1 MGLAAKLN
9 FAFIAVILVM
19 VLGHAGYALFM
30 EWQGGR
36 SDGEKRINAA
46 LSRLKDKEFSD
57 IFNGDLS
64 MATNLARDPGL
75 MQAFAA
81 RNRDD
86 MARAIKAFAD
96 RSGLAAFV
104 TVTDGN
110 GKVLYSSDSPAK
122 FGYSIRDACPEA
134 DNALLRSSAWT
145 GWACPTPTGTVTLTS
160 LAPVTGGAAVA
171 GLIAVNQPLSSE
183 FLTGLVTKFQYLPDP
198 IKGVDLALLSAQE
211 GKIVAFTSGLAGHDG
226 GFLSRVD
233 QQGLKALPSLDKPF
247 DQAGRLWRAVALGQ
261 DKHLVAVLLVTTPLP
276 NIWPRAA
283 FYAGQAGVAAIA
295 AFALAFILATTI
307 SGSVMRPVNFL
318 MRRAQDL
325 AQQKQTLPPL
335 DGLEGEWLELGELMD
350 TAVSSMRGTVQ
361 SLKSQ
366 LAERPAEKEKK
377 FEQAEIS
384 TEQLNQLNRQLSEK
398 TRQLAELSKQ
408 FNQATQQTIL
418 LQQKLDS
425 VLQVSN
431 EGYLMLDQFGNVL
444 SANPVF
450 LNWVGA
456 NEGEIAGRLCFD
468 LVKKP
473 GEPRSDANPQVFV
486 RPKGNPG
493 DLINQFYPEGVV
505 YHRYQDKQVD
515 VLAHLHP
522 VVTDDS
528 NIAGWIMVLRDKS
541 LRSEVAQLRQEI
553 VAMLSE
559 SIRQPL
565 VSVEP
570 TWEAILANAGSL
582 SPQAGQSLAQL
593 HSHYK
598 QLIGLV
604 DSLLMMHGGIMPPPM
619 TPRQPV
625 ILTRLVAECLE
636 EVAQQARE
644 QQLSLDYKTL
654 TGLPNIN
661 TDREALKRVL
671 VQFIEKMISITSPGG
686 RVRVESSV
694 KGHEVRIGVS
704 SSGPAL
710 PQEEIDDLF
719 AGFIDGKHDEATYSS
734 RLSMYLARDNVE
746 RLGGRIWA
754 DSEQGR
760 GTMIFFT
767 LPAAS
772 S

>member
-1 MGLAAKLN
+1 M
-9 FAFIAVILVM
+9 
-19 VLGHAGYALFM
+19 
-30 EWQGGR
+30 
-36 SDGEKRINAA
+36 
-46 LSRLKDKEFSD
+46 
-57 IFNGDLS
+57 
-64 MATNLARDPGL
+64 
-75 MQAFAA
+75 
-81 RNRDD
+81 
-86 MARAIKAFAD
+86 
-96 RSGLAAFV
+96 
-104 TVTDGN
+104 
-110 GKVLYSSDSPAK
+110 
-122 FGYSIRDACPEA
+122 
-134 DNALLRSSAWT
+134 
-145 GWACPTPTGTVTLTS
+145 
-160 LAPVTGGAAVA
+160 
-171 GLIAVNQPLSSE
+171 
-183 FLTGLVTKFQYLPDP
+183 
-198 IKGVDLALLSAQE
+198 
-211 GKIVAFTSGLAGHDG
+211 
-226 GFLSRVD
+226 
-233 QQGLKALPSLDKPF
+233 
-247 DQAGRLWRAVALGQ
+247 
-261 DKHLVAVLLVTTPLP
+261 
-276 NIWPRAA
+276 
-283 FYAGQAGVAAIA
+283 
-295 AFALAFILATTI
+295 
-307 SGSVMRPVNFL
+307 
-318 MRRAQDL
+318 
-325 AQQKQTLPPL
+325 
-335 DGLEGEWLELGELMD
+335 
-350 TAVSSMRGTVQ
+350 
-361 SLKSQ
+361 
-366 LAERPAEKEKK
+366 
-377 FEQAEIS
+377 
-384 TEQLNQLNRQLSEK
+384 
-398 TRQLAELSKQ
+398 
-408 FNQATQQTIL
+408 
-418 LQQKLDS
+418 
-425 VLQVSN
+425 LQVSN